1 MEELFEKEIKQ
12 REKIYKVEPDSKTE
26 EHEDETKAKN
36 SEFEEK
42 IDLIIKHK
50 KWEEEEEESIT
61 PLAKAIFN
69 CTTIGEIFEIE
80 NLIKSQR
87 INELQDR
94 HYKTLQNICL
104 SLSYGI
110 LPICQPQ
117 RNTITE
123 SQRKLVKKY
132 KGHLNLLQ
140 KSLFWKIEKKLLI
153 YLL

>member
-1 MEELFEKEIKQ
+1 MKK
-12 REKIYKVEPDSKTE
+12 
-26 EHEDETKAKN
+26 
-36 SEFEEK
+36 EFEEK
-42 IDLIIKHK
+42 IDFIIKHK
-50 KWEEEEEESIT
+50 KWEDEEEESIT

-69 CTTIGEIFEIE
+69 CTTIAEIFEIE

-94 HYKTLQNICL
+94 HYKSLQNIFL

-123 SQRKLVKKY
+123 SQRKLVEKIQ
-132 KGHLNLLQ
+132 GTS
-140 KSLFWKIEKKLLI
+140 KSSAKKLVLENREKI
-153 YLL
+153 ANLFTIIEDSLVLARNSFNRYGNR